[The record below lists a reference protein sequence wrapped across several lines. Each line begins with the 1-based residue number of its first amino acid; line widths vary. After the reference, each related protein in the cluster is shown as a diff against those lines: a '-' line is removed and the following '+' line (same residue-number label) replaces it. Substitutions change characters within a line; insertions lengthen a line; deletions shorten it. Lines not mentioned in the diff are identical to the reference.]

1 MVNYTWVCMEFG
13 TYKRAR
19 SAITVI
25 IGAVVAYAVLQ
36 NSILIALAGVTIGLM
51 TMLILRRSVTNVMHD
66 ERSAMIQNK
75 AASATLALTTIGLAV
90 VGLSMVFLGRQGI
103 DDFEGT
109 GYILAITANFVLG
122 LNVLMSYYYSKRL
135 GG

>member
-1 MVNYTWVCMEFG
+1 MEFG

-51 TMLILRRSVTNVMHD
+51 TMLILRRSVTNVTHD

-75 AASATLALTTIGLAV
+75 AASATLAITTIGLAV

>member
-1 MVNYTWVCMEFG
+1 
-13 TYKRAR
+13 
-19 SAITVI
+19 
-25 IGAVVAYAVLQ
+25 
-36 NSILIALAGVTIGLM
+36 
-51 TMLILRRSVTNVMHD
+51 
-66 ERSAMIQNK
+66 MIQNK